1 MTTRWEQ
8 IKTKVLGMPKD
19 VRGIEIEV
27 GDTIVWGYGRSSP
40 ELAFGKV
47 TDIKPRV
54 ESKFEWQKVQR
65 PDPWSNRTL
74 TVWEKVCLSKGPTG
88 FTITVDSGNRIHKL
102 SNIVVVEK
110 ASVG

>member
-1 MTTRWEQ
+1 MLDR
-8 IKTKVLGMPKD
+8 MPED

-54 ESKFEWQKVQR
+54 ESQYEWQKRAYQTPGR
-65 PDPWSNRTL
+65 PWETPHYYN
-74 TVWEKVCLSKGPTG
+74 EKVCVSREPTG

-102 SNIVVVEK
+102 SNIAVVEK
-110 ASVG
+110 GRVVEQS